1 MSGPLVAFPLN
12 SRTHKIEAS
21 TEADKIPSNR
31 EAYVVARIPY
41 PRRDEYSPEL
51 SDLLNKMPRVGV
63 VEMLTHAPRLAESV
77 LRLLQAQFTSL
88 ELSLRH
94 RELLILTVAGKIGC
108 DYEYQQH
115 IPISAAAGVEPALR
129 EALWTGNFDNSPPV
143 TNDDHALIE
152 FVGLIV
158 DGPKIDEDKL
168 TEFRSYFSDREVV
181 EILQLVG
188 SYWGLGRLCT
198 ILDVDVEISDNLDA
212 INAIS
217 NLPDP
222 IG

>member
-1 MSGPLVAFPLN
+1 
-12 SRTHKIEAS
+12 
-21 TEADKIPSNR
+21 
-31 EAYVVARIPY
+31 VARIPY
-41 PRRDEYSPEL
+41 PRRDEYPPEL
-51 SDLLNKMPRVGV
+51 SEMLAKMPRVGV
-63 VEMLTHAPRLAESV
+63 VEMLAHAPRLAEGS

-94 RELLILTVAGKIGC
+94 RELVILTVAGKIGC

-115 IPISAAAGVEPALR
+115 IPISAAAGVEPGLR
-129 EALWTGNFDNSPPV
+129 EALWTGNLDDSPPV
-143 TNDDHALIE
+143 TGDDHALIE

-158 DGPKIDEDKL
+158 DCPKIDENKL
-168 TEFRSYFSDREVV
+168 TEVRSYFSDREVV

-188 SYWGLGRLCT
+188 CYWGLGRLCT

-217 NLPDP
+217 NLPEG

>member
-1 MSGPLVAFPLN
+1 MN
-12 SRTHKIEAS
+12 EETH
-21 TEADKIPSNR
+21 
-31 EAYVVARIPY
+31 VMARIPY
-41 PRRDEYSPEL
+41 PRRDEYPPEL
-51 SDLLNKMPRVGV
+51 SELLGKMPRVGV
-63 VEMLTHAPRLAESV
+63 VEMLAHAPRLAEAV

-129 EALWTGNFDNSPPV
+129 EALWAGKLDGSPPL
-143 TNDDHALIE
+143 TDDDRALIE

-158 DGPKIDEDKL
+158 DCPKIDEEKL
-168 TEFRSYFSDREVV
+168 TEVRSHFSDREVV

-188 SYWGLGRLCT
+188 CYWGLGRLCT
-198 ILDVDVEISDNLDA
+198 FPA
-212 INAIS
+212 
-217 NLPDP
+217 
-222 IG
+222 